1 MSPVEMFNAVTE
13 KGSYI
18 VGYLFDGW
26 TREMSIIARS
36 PSEAMMT
43 VQNLLGS
50 ICNVTFVE
58 RR

>member
-1 MSPVEMFNAVTE
+1 MSPVEMFNVVTE

-26 TREMSIIARS
+26 TKTMDIIARS
-36 PSEAMMT
+36 PSEAMMET
-43 VQNLLGS
+43 QKILGS
-50 ICNVTFVE
+50 ICAVTFVE